1 MLFLRRENPGVI
13 HVGCD
18 IHVMW
23 VSPGPVDTAPTR
35 FCRAPNTSRSLAA
48 CVVPSAH
55 LQVAAGQLRGPGT
68 GGPGAAP
75 AGPGAVRS
83 SCLRG
88 RFLLQMTVPVL
99 LSDDERCFNTSFVGT

>member
-75 AGPGAVRS
+75 ARRPRGGAE
-83 SCLRG
+83 
-88 RFLLQMTVPVL
+88 LLPSGA
-99 LSDDERCFNTSFVGT
+99 LSPSNDSPCVTFR